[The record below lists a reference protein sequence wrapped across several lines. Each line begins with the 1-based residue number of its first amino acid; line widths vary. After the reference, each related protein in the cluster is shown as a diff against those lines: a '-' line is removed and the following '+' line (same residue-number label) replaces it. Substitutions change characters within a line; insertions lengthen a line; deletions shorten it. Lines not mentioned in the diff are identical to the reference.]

1 MTAQKRPALTRAI
14 RLVRSIVD
22 PGVWLHPF
30 RLMHYYGYTHV
41 QQRRR
46 MTMGRGVRLAPNASF
61 ANGERITL
69 GDGVQIGAHCSIWA
83 GKTTSRVSVGDRT
96 TFGPN
101 VFVTAAD
108 YGLAAG
114 QRIVDQPM
122 TERDVV
128 IGADCWIG
136 TGAVVT
142 AGVSIGD
149 GAVIGALSV
158 VTRDIPANAIAV
170 GAPARVI
177 KMRS

>member
-1 MTAQKRPALTRAI
+1 MSEAKRSPLSRVL
-14 RLVRSIVD
+14 RLVRSVAD
-22 PGVWLHPF
+22 PGVWFHPF

-41 QQRRR
+41 QQKRR
-46 MTMGRGVRLAPNASF
+46 MAMGRNVRLAPNVSF

-69 GDGVQIGAHCSIWA
+69 GDDVQIGARCSIWA
-83 GKTTSRVSVGDRT
+83 GKTTSRINIGART

-108 YGLAAG
+108 YGLALG

-122 TERDVV
+122 TERDIV

-136 TGAVVT
+136 TGAVIT
-142 AGVSIGD
+142 AGVTIGE

-170 GAPARVI
+170 GAPARVV